1 MELIAEF
8 GCNWKTIKDFETMV
22 VLCRALGIKYVKL
35 QMWRKNQVPK
45 EVRPMYVGPGR
56 AKYCF
61 KFAKKHGIELF
72 FSVFYP
78 EAVDICEKIG
88 VNFYKVRYQD
98 RNDYPL
104 YKRLKK
110 TNKTIFVSCS
120 DPMDTLYFNLATYQ
134 KRVKFLYCVPRYPT
148 TYHLYKKAL
157 KVKNIDGF
165 SDHTQDLKLF
175 EFARE
180 IGYPWFELHVCED
193 KKEAYEGKWSK
204 TFKELKEA
212 LEP

>member
-1 MELIAEF
+1 MDLILEF
-8 GCNWKTIKDFETMV
+8 GCNWKTIKEFETMI

-35 QMWRKNQVPK
+35 QMWRKDQVPK

-88 VNFYKVRYQD
+88 VNFYKVRYRD

-120 DPMDTLYFNLATYQ
+120 DPMDTLYLNLATYQ
-134 KRVKFLYCVPRYPT
+134 KRVNFLYCVPRYPAKIND
-148 TYHLYKKAL
+148 YLPL
-157 KVKNIDGF
+157 QLSFQGI
-165 SDHTQDLKLF
+165 SDHTSDLKLF
-175 EFARE
+175 KNANEWKME
-180 IGYPWFELHVCED
+180 WFEVHVKMGNDC
-193 KKEAYEGKWSK
+193 YESKWSK
-204 TFKELKEA
+204 TFAQITEA
-212 LEP
+212 LGP